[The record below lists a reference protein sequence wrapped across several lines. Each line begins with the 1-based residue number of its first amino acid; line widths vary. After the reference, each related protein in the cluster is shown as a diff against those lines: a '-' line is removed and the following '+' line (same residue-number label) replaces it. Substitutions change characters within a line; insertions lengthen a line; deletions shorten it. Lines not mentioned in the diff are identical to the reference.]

1 MLPACNTEMIRFMQA
16 SQRMHAARSRFYR
29 NLFAEV
35 DQCFGV
41 RLTVYKSELAK
52 LLDLLSTR
60 FVTNR
65 AVNCVKITFPITRPW
80 HAPKP

>member
-1 MLPACNTEMIRFMQA
+1 MSEQIN
-16 SQRMHAARSRFYR
+16 QRMHAARFRVYR
-29 NLFAEV
+29 NELAGIDEG
-35 DQCFGV
+35 FGV